1 MTMTLAPRS
10 DVIFRAVGFFSG
22 TSVEL
27 RVGNCPVK
35 FQPPVLF
42 GGRTEGSQIWS
53 KSRFRTFRSSRD
65 KLRIHYTD
73 CISTGSFYVPLS
85 RVWVSTICLPKGAVP
100 PPSLCEK
107 FWELKFFRFS
117 PFAPILA
124 LPGDVFFIVL
134 RFFFW
139 D

>member
-1 MTMTLAPRS
+1 MVQITFSHVQIVPRQTPNS
-10 DVIFRAVGFFSG
+10 LYGLHFYWVFLCAV
-22 TSVEL
+22 
-27 RVGNCPVK
+27 VK
-35 FQPPVLF
+35 GLGLYHMPTK
-42 GGRTEGSQIWS
+42 GGRT
-53 KSRFRTFRSSRD
+53 
-65 KLRIHYTD
+65 
-73 CISTGSFYVPLS
+73 
-85 RVWVSTICLPKGAVP
+85 

-124 LPGDVFFIVL
+124 LPGDVFFMVL